1 MKRFLGTVLMI
12 SVLAL
17 VGCKKED
24 PNPELLDPI
33 YKDLEKRSSESQK
46 SWDEDIAKIKE
57 LREKLEKA
65 EPNTIDKKNVL
76 RDLDK
81 ASKSLI
87 QSEQNAKYYKIRLQ
101 RRLLV
106 DRLTYKEA
114 FAKDQPWPDPKEY
127 SDYLVNIRLNNVN
140 LNWNARVPKLQSRL
154 ESRSPATKGG
164 DGEKGKDKTAEKPAE
179 H

>member
-1 MKRFLGTVLMI
+1 MKRFFGTVLLI
-12 SVLAL
+12 LTLLL

-46 SWDEDIAKIKE
+46 QWDEELKKIVE
-57 LREKLEKA
+57 FREKLEKTEA
-65 EPNTIDKKNVL
+65 NTLDRKDVQ

-81 ASKSLI
+81 SLKAVV
-87 QSEQNAKYYKIRLQ
+87 QYEQKAKYYKIRLQ

-114 FAKDQPWPDPKEY
+114 FAKDKPWPDPQEY
-127 SDYLVNIRLNNVN
+127 SDYLVNIRLNEVN
-140 LNWNARVPKLQSRL
+140 LNWSSRVPKLQSRL
-154 ESRSPATKGG
+154 ESRAPAAKV
-164 DGEKGKDKTAEKPAE
+164 GEGEGAKGKSAEKPAE